1 MTPSTVLQKITAA
14 VRGLSNPPAHSD
26 LVGYETLIRYM
37 NKNKTL
43 SVDGDLVE
51 IGTFLGGGAYKLS
64 KFLDKNKCGK
74 ILHVVDIFDPDFDV
88 TTATSGLSMSVI
100 YRDILKSFD
109 GKSQWQIFSEVTK
122 GLNNV
127 ITLKSD
133 SAQVDLPCKN
143 LCFGFVDGN
152 HDPKYVESD
161 FYLIWNKLSPNGV
174 IAFHDYEFD
183 LPQTTNK
190 IKQLANRH
198 LREIRTTHHDE
209 KKHILFIVKK

>member
-1 MTPSTVLQKITAA
+1 MTRSPVLQKITASFR
-14 VRGLSNPPAHSD
+14 VSPNPPAYSD

-37 NKNKTL
+37 KINKTL

-64 KFLDKNKCGK
+64 KFLDKNKCRK
-74 ILHVVDIFDPDFDV
+74 TLYVVDIFDPDFDV
-88 TTATSGLSMSVI
+88 TTATSGLSMSAM

-127 ITLKSD
+127 IAIKGD
-133 SAQVDLPCKN
+133 SAEVDLPCKS

-161 FYLIWNKLSPNGV
+161 FYLIWNNLSPNGV

-198 LREIRTTHHDE
+198 LKEIRMTHHDK